1 MKDSDEDN
9 EYKKLVMVLCHD
21 LNNSIGII
29 KNSIKLINKMGEHPH
44 PKFAPTIDKIGRAI
58 ENVNELVTSIK
69 DYEAIKNGKKEF
81 ELENVSF
88 EDIINHTKFMFQ
100 DRAEEKSIKL
110 IFKNEIPEDVFL
122 KIEATSFKNSVIANL
137 LSNAIK
143 FTPNEKTIEVKGW
156 LDGDQIFIS
165 VKDEG
170 IGMPEDLIKKVF
182 NPNEKTTRDGTSGE
196 KGTGFGMPLVKLYL
210 NKFNGDIRVDSKEKE
225 GHPDDHGTTMI
236 INLPVT
242 KE

>member
-196 KGTGFGMPLVKLYL
+196 KGTGF
-210 NKFNGDIRVDSKEKE
+210 
-225 GHPDDHGTTMI
+225 
-236 INLPVT
+236 VT
-242 KE
+242 YRSQKNRLFIFSIYS